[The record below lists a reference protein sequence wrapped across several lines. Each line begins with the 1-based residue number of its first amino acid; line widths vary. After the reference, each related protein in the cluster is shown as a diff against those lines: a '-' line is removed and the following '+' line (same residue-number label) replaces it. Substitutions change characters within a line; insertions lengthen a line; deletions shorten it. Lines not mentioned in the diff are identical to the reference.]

1 MSMDGRFTERAQ
13 KVILLSQEIAQNL
26 GHNYVGT
33 EHILLGL
40 LHEGQGIAGE
50 TLKNL
55 GVDFGKTE
63 ERVIALVGRG
73 SDQGN
78 LLGFTPRTKKV
89 FELSF
94 RAARE
99 LGTNYIGTEHL
110 LLGLMEEGEGIAAK
124 VLREIG
130 VDLGKVKE
138 EVVHQLRGNQGSPKE
153 PSPGGEEKS
162 KTPTLDKYGRDLTQ
176 MAAEDKLDPVIGRE
190 KEIQR
195 VIQILSRRTKNNP
208 CLTGEAG
215 VGKTAIAEGLAQQI
229 YQGNIPELLKGKRIV
244 TLDLSSMVAGA
255 KYRGEFEE
263 RLKKIMNELR
273 VSKDVILFID
283 EIHTLVGA
291 GAAEGA
297 IDAANILK
305 PALARGE
312 LQAIGATTTDE
323 YKKHIEK
330 DGALERR
337 FQSILVAEPSREDAV
352 RILQGLRDK
361 YEAHHRVTIS
371 DEAITAAVELSHR
384 YIPDRFLPDKAIDLV
399 DEAASKI
406 RLETVTAPA
415 DLKELEERLEKTV
428 KEKEEAVSIQ
438 DFERAATLRD
448 QEQQVKEELESKKN
462 HWTKNKNH
470 KDAVLGAEDIA
481 TVVSHWTGV
490 PVNKLQQE
498 ESERLLQLEEVLHRR
513 VIGQE
518 EAIKSVSR
526 AIRRARVG
534 LKDPKRPIGS
544 FIFLG
549 PTGVGKTELSKALAE
564 VMFGDDNAMIRVDM
578 SEFMEKHTVSRLIG
592 SPPGY
597 VGYDE
602 GGQLTDKVRTRPYS
616 VVLFDEIEKA
626 HPDVFNVLL
635 QILDDGRLTDGKGK
649 TVDFK
654 NTVIIMTSNV
664 GVSLIRKQST
674 LGFSVDEETQAKSE
688 YDNMRRNVMEE
699 LRKTFRPEFLNRIDD
714 TIVFHKLEQ
723 QHINEIVKLLVREVK
738 GRLENLGITL
748 EVTENAMEEIA
759 RQGYDPEFGARPLK
773 RAIQKLIEDKISEEI
788 LRSEIQ
794 AGAHV
799 ILKEVQGEL
808 VLEKKKTT

>member
-13 KVILLSQEIAQNL
+13 RVILLSQEVAQNL

-33 EHILLGL
+33 EHILLGIL
-40 LHEGQGIAGE
+40 NEGQGIAAE
-50 TLKNL
+50 TLKKL
-55 GVDFGKTE
+55 GADFQKIE
-63 ERVIALVGRG
+63 EKVISLVGRG
-73 SDQGN
+73 NDDGN

-94 RAARE
+94 HAARG

-110 LLGLMEEGEGIAAK
+110 LLGLIQEGEGIAAK
-124 VLREIG
+124 VLREMG
-130 VDLGKVKE
+130 VDLEKVNK
-138 EVVHQLRGNQGSPKE
+138 EVVNQLSPSKANGQE
-153 PSPGGEEKS
+153 QTPEVREKS
-162 KTPTLDKYGRDLTQ
+162 KTPTLDKYGRDLTK
-176 MAAEDKLDPVIGRE
+176 MAGENKLDPVIGRE

-215 VGKTAIAEGLAQQI
+215 VGKTAIAEGLAQRI
-229 YQGNIPELLKGKRIV
+229 FEGNIPELLKGKRIV
-244 TLDLSSMVAGA
+244 TLDLSSMVAGS

-263 RLKKIMNELR
+263 RLKKIMEELR
-273 VSKDVILFID
+273 ISGKVILFID

-323 YKKHIEK
+323 YKKYIEK
-330 DGALERR
+330 DAALERR
-337 FQSILVAEPSREDAV
+337 FQSILVDEPSQEDTIQ
-352 RILQGLRDK
+352 ILKGLRDR
-361 YEAHHRVTIS
+361 YEAHHRVKIT
-371 DEAITAAVELSHR
+371 DEAIEAAVELSHR
-384 YIPDRFLPDKAIDLV
+384 YISDRFLPDKAIDLV

-406 RLETVTAPA
+406 RLESVTPPP
-415 DLKELEERLEKTV
+415 DLKKLEEDLEKIG

-438 DFERAATLRD
+438 DFERAAKLRD
-448 QEQQVKEELESKKN
+448 REQQIKGELEDQKN
-462 HWTKNKNH
+462 HWAKNKN
-470 KDAVLGAEDIA
+470 KRNAVLEAEDIA
-481 TVVSHWTGV
+481 TVVSSWTGV
-490 PVNKLQQE
+490 PVNKLQEE
-498 ESERLLQLEEVLHRR
+498 ESERLLNMEAVLHRR
-513 VIGQE
+513 VIGQD
-518 EAIKSVSR
+518 EAIKSVSA

-564 VMFGDDNAMIRVDM
+564 VMFGDENAMIRIDM
-578 SEFMEKHTVSRLIG
+578 SEYMEKHTVSRLIG

-602 GGQLTDKVRTRPYS
+602 GGQLTDKVKRRPYS
-616 VVLFDEIEKA
+616 VVLFDEIEKG

-635 QILDDGRLTDGKGK
+635 QILDDGRLTDARGK

-664 GVSLIRKQST
+664 GVNLIKKQST
-674 LGFSVDEETQAKSE
+674 LGFSVDDENKVQNE
-688 YDNMRRNVMEE
+688 YENMKKNVMED

-714 TIVFHKLEQ
+714 TIVFHSLEQ
-723 QHINEIVKLLVREVK
+723 KHIDEIVKLMVKEVQN
-738 GRLENLGITL
+738 RLEHMGITL
-748 EVTENAMEEIA
+748 EVTDKAMEKVAKE
-759 RQGYDPEFGARPLK
+759 GYDPEFGARPLK

-788 LRSEIQ
+788 LRSEVKE
-794 AGAHV
+794 GDRV
-799 ILKEVQGEL
+799 ILKEEQGN
-808 VLEKKKTT
+808 LEIEKID